1 MSLDQVISLLVAV
14 TLIEMSFATGL
25 GVRLADVVGAA
36 KDGQQLLGAGLANY
50 VAVPAAAVT
59 LILLV
64 DADPLVAAGIL
75 ILAVCPGAPYG
86 PPLTALARGTT
97 ATSVGLMV
105 ILAGSSVVLAPL
117 LLSVL
122 LPLTTGG
129 ANLHVDPLRMLA
141 AIMVIQLLPLCCG
154 LAVSHWRPALAERWR
169 SPMIAISKILN
180 AATLALILISQF
192 PQLLDVVRPGG
203 IIGMLIL
210 LGVSLG
216 AGWIAGGPGSGDRK
230 AVALTTAIRN
240 VGLGL
245 VITAGAFAGTPA
257 ATAVLVYG
265 LVQLLGSFLL
275 ALWWRRSP
283 PMAEA
288 RSGGRARTQ

>member
-1 MSLDQVISLLVAV
+1 MSLDQVISLLVSV

-117 LLSVL
+117 LLSAL

-129 ANLHVDPLRMLA
+129 ADLHVDPLGMLA
-141 AIMVIQLLPLCCG
+141 AIVVIQLLPLCCG
-154 LAVSHWRPALAERWR
+154 LAISYRWSNLAARWR
-169 SPMIAISKILN
+169 SPVVAISKILN
-180 AATLALILISQF
+180 AATLVLILTVQF

-203 IIGMLIL
+203 ILAMLIL

-216 AGWIAGGPGSGDRK
+216 AGWIAGGRRSGDCK
-230 AVALTTAIRN
+230 AVALTTATRN

-245 VITAGAFAGTPA
+245 MITAGAFAGTSA
-257 ATAVLVYG
+257 TTAVLVYG

-275 ALWWRRSP
+275 ALWWWRSL

-288 RSGGRARTQ
+288 QAGGRARTQ

>member
-1 MSLDQVISLLVAV
+1 M
-14 TLIEMSFATGL
+14 
-25 GVRLADVVGAA
+25 
-36 KDGQQLLGAGLANY
+36 
-50 VAVPAAAVT
+50 
-59 LILLV
+59 
-64 DADPLVAAGIL
+64 
-75 ILAVCPGAPYG
+75 PGCPYG

-129 ANLHVDPLRMLA
+129 ADLHVDPLGMLA
-141 AIMVIQLLPLCCG
+141 ATMVIQLLPLCCG
-154 LAVSHWRPALAERWR
+154 LAISHWRPALAERWR

-288 RSGGRARTQ
+288 RSGGRARMQ

>member
-129 ANLHVDPLRMLA
+129 ANLHVDPLGMLA

-154 LAVSHWRPALAERWR
+154 LAISHWRPALAERWR

>member
-129 ANLHVDPLRMLA
+129 ADLHVDPLGMLA

-154 LAVSHWRPALAERWR
+154 LAISHWRPALAERWR

-288 RSGGRARTQ
+288 RSGGRARMQ

>member
-1 MSLDQVISLLVAV
+1 MSLDQVISVVISV

-36 KDGQQLLGAGLANY
+36 KDRQQLLGAGLANY

-59 LILLV
+59 LIRLV
-64 DADPLVAAGIL
+64 DADPLVASGIL

-86 PPLTALARGTT
+86 PPLAAVARGTT

-105 ILAGSSVVLAPL
+105 ILAGTSVVLAPL
-117 LLSVL
+117 LLFLL
-122 LPLTTGG
+122 LPLTTGR
-129 ANLHVDPLRMLA
+129 ADLNIDPRGMLV
-141 AIMVIQLLPLCCG
+141 AIVATQLLPLCCG
-154 LAVSHWRPALAERWR
+154 LTISQWRLDLAARWLSPAV
-169 SPMIAISKILN
+169 AISKILN
-180 AATLALILISQF
+180 AATLALILTSQS

-203 IIGMLIL
+203 VIAMLIL
-210 LGVSLG
+210 LGFSLG
-216 AGWIAGGPGSGDRK
+216 AGWIAGGPGRGNRK
-230 AVALTTAIRN
+230 AVALTTGIRN

-245 VITAGAFAGTPA
+245 MITVGTFPGTSA

-275 ALWWRRSP
+275 ALWWRRSL
-283 PMAEA
+283 MGEA
-288 RSGGRARTQ
+288 QADGRARTK

>member
-64 DADPLVAAGIL
+64 DSDPLVSAGIL

-129 ANLHVDPLRMLA
+129 ANLHVDPLGMLA

-154 LAVSHWRPALAERWR
+154 LAISHWRPALAERWR

>member
-129 ANLHVDPLRMLA
+129 ADLHVDPLGMLA
-141 AIMVIQLLPLCCG
+141 ATMVIQLLPLCCG

-210 LGVSLG
+210 LGASLG

>member
-1 MSLDQVISLLVAV
+1 MSLDQVISVLVSV

-59 LILLV
+59 LILLL
-64 DADPLVAAGIL
+64 DADPLLAAGIL

-86 PPLTALARGTT
+86 PPLTALARGAT
-97 ATSVGLMV
+97 ATSIGLMV
-105 ILAGSSVVLAPL
+105 LLAGSSVVLAPL

-129 ANLHVDPLRMLA
+129 ADLQVSPLGMLA
-141 AIMVIQLLPLCCG
+141 AIAVTQLLPLCGG
-154 LAVSHWRPALAERWR
+154 LAISHWRTALAARWL

-180 AATLALILISQF
+180 AATLVLILTAQF

-203 IIGMLIL
+203 ILAMLIL

-216 AGWIAGGPGSGDRK
+216 AGWIAGGRRSGNRK

-245 VITAGAFAGTPA
+245 VITAGAFSGTPA

-288 RSGGRARTQ
+288 QSGGRARTQ

>member
-14 TLIEMSFATGL
+14 TLIEMSVATGL

-129 ANLHVDPLRMLA
+129 ADLHVDPLGMLA

-154 LAVSHWRPALAERWR
+154 LAISHWRPALAERWR

>member
-36 KDGQQLLGAGLANY
+36 KNGQQLLGAGLANY

-117 LLSVL
+117 LLSAL

-129 ANLHVDPLRMLA
+129 ADLHVDPLGMLA

-154 LAVSHWRPALAERWR
+154 LAISHWRPALAERWR

>member
-129 ANLHVDPLRMLA
+129 ADLHVDPLGMLA

-154 LAVSHWRPALAERWR
+154 LAVSHWRPALAARWR

-203 IIGMLIL
+203 IMGMLIL

>member
-1 MSLDQVISLLVAV
+1 MSLDQAISLLVSV
-14 TLIEMSFATGL
+14 TLIEMSLATGL
-25 GVRLADVVGAA
+25 GVRLSDVMGAA
-36 KDGQQLLGAGLANY
+36 KDGKQLLGAGLANY
-50 VAVPAAAVT
+50 VAVPAAAVI

-64 DADPLVAAGIL
+64 DADPLIAVGIL

-105 ILAGSSVVLAPL
+105 ILAGSSVILAPL
-117 LLSVL
+117 LLVLL

-129 ANLHVDPLRMLA
+129 ADLHVDPLGMLA
-141 AIMVIQLLPLCCG
+141 VIVVTQLLPLCCG
-154 LAVSHWRPALAERWR
+154 LAIGQWWPDRAARWLGPAVAVSKA
-169 SPMIAISKILN
+169 LN
-180 AATLALILISQF
+180 AATLALILTSKF
-192 PQLLDVVRPGG
+192 SELLDILRPRG
-203 IIGMLIL
+203 IMAMLVL
-210 LGVSLG
+210 LGISLG
-216 AGWIAGGPGSGDRK
+216 AGWMAGGPGSGDRK

-245 VITAGAFAGTPA
+245 VITDSAFAGTA
-257 ATAVLVYG
+257 ATVVIVYG

-283 PMAEA
+283 SMAA
-288 RSGGRARTQ
+288 AQPDGRSRTR

>member
-25 GVRLADVVGAA
+25 GVRLTDVVGAA

-129 ANLHVDPLRMLA
+129 ADLHVDPLGMLA

-245 VITAGAFAGTPA
+245 MITAGTFAGTSA
-257 ATAVLVYG
+257 TTAVLVYG

>member
-64 DADPLVAAGIL
+64 DADPMVAVGIL

-86 PPLTALARGTT
+86 PPLTALARGAT

-129 ANLHVDPLRMLA
+129 ADLHVDPLGMLA

-154 LAVSHWRPALAERWR
+154 LAISHWRPALAERWR

-288 RSGGRARTQ
+288 RTGGRARTQ

>member
-1 MSLDQVISLLVAV
+1 MSLDQAISLLVSI

-25 GVRLADVVGAA
+25 GVRLADVIGAA
-36 KDGQQLLGAGLANY
+36 KDGRQLLGTGLANY
-50 VAVPAAAVT
+50 VAVPAAAVI

-64 DADPLVAAGIL
+64 DADPLIAAGIL

-105 ILAGSSVVLAPL
+105 ILAGSSMVLAPL
-117 LLSVL
+117 LLFLL

-129 ANLHVDPLRMLA
+129 EDLHVDPLRMLA
-141 AIMVIQLLPLCCG
+141 VIVATQLLPLCCG
-154 LAVSHWRPALAERWR
+154 LAIGHRWPDWAARWLGPAV
-169 SPMIAISKILN
+169 AISKILN
-180 AATLALILISQF
+180 AATLALILTFQF
-192 PQLLDVVRPGG
+192 SELLDVLRPRG
-203 IIGMLIL
+203 ILAMLVL
-210 LGVSLG
+210 LGISLG
-216 AGWIAGGPGSGDRK
+216 AGWMAGGPGSGDRK

-245 VITAGAFAGTPA
+245 VITASAFAGTAA
-257 ATAVLVYG
+257 ATAVIVYG

-283 PMAEA
+283 SMATA
-288 RSGGRARTQ
+288 QPDDRARTR

>member
-117 LLSVL
+117 FLSVL

-129 ANLHVDPLRMLA
+129 ADLHVDPLGMLA

-154 LAVSHWRPALAERWR
+154 LAISHWRPALAERWR

>member
-1 MSLDQVISLLVAV
+1 MSLDQVISLLIAV

-50 VAVPAAAVT
+50 VVVPAAAVT
-59 LILLV
+59 LILLM
-64 DADPLVAAGIL
+64 DTDPLVAAGLL
-75 ILAVCPGAPYG
+75 ILAVCPGGPYA

-97 ATSVGLMV
+97 ATSIGLMV

-117 LLSVL
+117 LLFLL

-129 ANLHVDPLRMLA
+129 ADLHVDPLGMLA
-141 AIMVIQLLPLCCG
+141 AIVITQLLPLCCG
-154 LAVSHWRPALAERWR
+154 LAISYWWSDLAAQWL
-169 SPMIAISKILN
+169 SPMVAISKILN
-180 AATLALILISQF
+180 AATLVLILTSQF
-192 PQLLDVVRPGG
+192 PKLLDVIRPGG
-203 IIGMLIL
+203 IMAMLML

-216 AGWIAGGPGSGDRK
+216 AGWLAAGPGSRDRK
-230 AVALTTAIRN
+230 AMALTTASRN

-245 VITAGAFAGTPA
+245 VITAGAFAGTSA
-257 ATAVLVYG
+257 TTAVLVYG

-275 ALWWRRSP
+275 ALSWRRP
-283 PMAEA
+283 FLAEA
-288 RSGGRARTQ
+288 RSGGRARTP

>member
-129 ANLHVDPLRMLA
+129 ADLHVDPLGMLA

-210 LGVSLG
+210 LGASLG

>member
-129 ANLHVDPLRMLA
+129 ANLHVDPLGMLA

-154 LAVSHWRPALAERWR
+154 LAVSHWRPALAARWR
-169 SPMIAISKILN
+169 SPVVAISKILN